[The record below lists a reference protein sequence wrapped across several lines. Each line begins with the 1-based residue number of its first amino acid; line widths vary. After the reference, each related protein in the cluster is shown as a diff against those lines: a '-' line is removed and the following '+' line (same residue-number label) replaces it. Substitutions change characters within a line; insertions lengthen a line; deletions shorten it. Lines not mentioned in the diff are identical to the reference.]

1 MVFCL
6 LSAILNLALV
16 PPSMFV
22 ASTKPCQAT
31 LILIPYL
38 F

>member
-16 PPSMFV
+16 PPSMFI
-22 ASTKPCQAT
+22 ASAKPSQAT
-31 LILIPYL
+31 LILIPL
-38 F
+38 IF

>member
-6 LSAILNLALV
+6 LSAILDLALV
-16 PPSMFV
+16 PPSMFIV
-22 ASTKPCQAT
+22 STELFQAT
-31 LILIPYL
+31 LILIPFL